1 MICPSCKAANPDDG
15 TTCLACGAGL
25 ARLFRPGQVL
35 ASRYEIVA
43 PLGRGGMGVVYQAH
57 DNVLDEIVALKVLR
71 NDFDDA
77 SGVAQRFRAEIKLAR
92 RVAHR
97 NVCRIYEYGQ
107 HGELHFISMELIKGT
122 DLRRLLRDRGS
133 LPVPEAFEV
142 SLQVLDGLRAIHEA
156 GVIHRDLKATNIM
169 VDERGI
175 ARLMDFGIAKQWG
188 LDGPSGITAIGQI
201 IGTPEYMSPEQAR
214 AEPIDFRSDIYSMG
228 IVLFEIFT
236 GHVPFQAPTPL
247 QTIFKHLH
255 EPPPLTGAHAF
266 GIPAPLVAVLHKA
279 LAKELPERFQSVAEL
294 RDAVR
299 EARDLS
305 TGMAPMAARSTA
317 MATTTVSP
325 PTMQVESTVVVP
337 TPLPLRAH
345 VPTSPPAPTP
355 PPAPAPA
362 ASPRPSR
369 GAAWAAVAAVV
380 LALSVAGVWVF
391 ATMGKGPAVAVGPT
405 AEPTPSLELPP
416 AVEPTPM
423 AVVRPPVDASPSAPR
438 PVAPTTAPR
447 PSRTAATASP
457 SGRTGIEPTRSAA
470 APTPVPQRAAEGMLH
485 VVVRP
490 WAEVSVDGRSVG
502 TTPLGAVALP
512 AGTHL
517 VRLTHPEFRPLQRRI
532 AIEPGETTSLRV
544 DLTLDG
550 VPLREP

>member
-25 ARLFRPGQVL
+25 ARLFRPGQIL

-169 VDERGI
+169 VDDRGI

-266 GIPAPLVAVLHKA
+266 GIPAPLVTVLHKA
-279 LAKELPERFQSVAEL
+279 LAKELAERFQSVAEL

-305 TGMAPMAARSTA
+305 TGMAQVAAPPAA

-337 TPLPLRAH
+337 TPPPARAH
-345 VPTSPPAPTP
+345 VPTP
-355 PPAPAPA
+355 PPGPAPA
-362 ASPRPSR
+362 ASPRASR
-369 GAAWAAVAAVV
+369 GGAPRTAVVAVV
-380 LALSVAGVWVF
+380 LAVSVAAVWVF
-391 ATMGKGPAVAVGPT
+391 ATMRKAPTVAVGPT
-405 AEPTPSLELPP
+405 AEPTASIEPAPSAEP
-416 AVEPTPM
+416 API
-423 AVVRPPVDASPSAPR
+423 AVVSPPVDASPSTPL
-438 PVAPTTAPR
+438 PVGPTTVRR
-447 PSRTAATASP
+447 PSPAVATASP

-470 APTPVPQRAAEGMLH
+470 VPTPTPIPERAAEGMLH

-512 AGTHL
+512 AGVHL
-517 VRLTHPEFRPLQRRI
+517 VRLAHPEFRPLQRRV
-532 AIEPGETTSLRV
+532 AIQPGETTSLRV

-550 VPLREP
+550 VPLRAP